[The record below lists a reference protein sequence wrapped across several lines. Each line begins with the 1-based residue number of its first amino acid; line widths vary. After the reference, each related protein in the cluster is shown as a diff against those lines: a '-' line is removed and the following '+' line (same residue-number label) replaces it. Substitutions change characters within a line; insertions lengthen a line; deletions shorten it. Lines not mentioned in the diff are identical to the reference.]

1 MNLQKYN
8 LVSMITGCKLN
19 FFFYNLNY
27 AKINIAQDFQRKT
40 THLPGE
46 EKING

>member
-8 LVSMITGCKLN
+8 LVNMITGCKLTL
-19 FFFYNLNY
+19 FYNLNN

-40 THLPGE
+40 THLPEE